1 MEELREQKAELER
14 TVAELKQKS
23 EQAERRSSELR
34 EAEEKKHA
42 EEIQFLKKTNQQLKV
57 IEIYCVLLHTA
68 LMLSLSFVIFIRL
81 NSKG

>member
-57 IEIYCVLLHTA
+57 IEIYYVLLHTA
-68 LMLSLSFVIFIRL
+68 LMLSLSFVIFRRL